1 MAWNLLATFAL
12 QAGSSIFNRA
22 MSNDAANRQK
32 ESLRRI
38 DKLKFQQER
47 SKYLNEFNQA
57 TEQVHFYNQ
66 ALVAQHNARVNQ
78 YNMNV
83 AQLADEET
91 RAYNDAQMQANGEV
105 AEFME
110 ENIDLLK
117 NYVQQSGTLA
127 AKGINS
133 ASAKLAEM
141 KNMEGG
147 FLDARRRTRTGALN
161 DLGQVVRTI
170 EKIEYVGNAQ
180 RDAWYAAV
188 KDKPTLRPYPRMGA
202 LPSYKTPSHLKN
214 NRLGFK
220 DIAPDLVK
228 AGVATA
234 TPYLMKDVFGGAGG
248 ATEQITEQAGAGI
261 DINSAAADQALEGFD
276 AYSTMKSLVP

>member
-47 SKYLNEFNQA
+47 NKYLNEFNQA

-202 LPSYKTPSHLKN
+202 LPSYKTPSHLKA

-234 TPYLMKDVFGGAGG
+234 TPYLMKNAFGGAGG
-248 ATEQITEQAGAGI
+248 GATEDII
-261 DINSAAADQALEGFD
+261 DNTPYTSESTGPQ
-276 AYSTMKSLVP
+276 STMARLFQDQ

>member
-12 QAGSSIFNRA
+12 NAGSSIFNRA
-22 MSNDAANRQK
+22 MGNDAANRQR
-32 ESLRRI
+32 ESLRNA
-38 DKLKFQQER
+38 DQLKFYQNQG
-47 SKYLNEFNQA
+47 KYLDDHAQA
-57 TEQVHFYNQ
+57 FQQVDFYNQ
-66 ALVAQHNARVNQ
+66 ALVAQHNSRVNQ
-78 YNMNV
+78 YNSNV
-83 AQLADEET
+83 ARLETEET
-91 RAYNDAQMQANGEV
+91 KAYNDAQRQANGEV

-133 ASAKLAEM
+133 GAAKLAEM

-147 FLDARRRTRTGALN
+147 FLDAKRRLRKGALN
-161 DLGQVVRTI
+161 DLGRVMRTI

-188 KDKPTLRPYPRMGA
+188 KDKPTLRPYPRMGS
-202 LPSYKTPSHLKN
+202 LPQYKTPSHLKN
-214 NRLGFK
+214 NSLGFK

-234 TPYLMKDVFGGAGG
+234 TPYLMKNAFGGAADPG
-248 ATEQITEQAGAGI
+248 GI
-261 DINSAAADQALEGFD
+261 DWDSGGIADQVGPMSATNP
-276 AYSTMKSLVP
+276 ATWSPPTAPPPVP

>member
-57 TEQVHFYNQ
+57 TDQVHFYNQ

-234 TPYLMKDVFGGAGG
+234 TPYLMKNAFGGAADPG
-248 ATEQITEQAGAGI
+248 GI
-261 DINSAAADQALEGFD
+261 DWDSGGIADQVGPMSATNP
-276 AYSTMKSLVP
+276 ATWSPPTAPPPVP

>member
-12 QAGSSIFNRA
+12 NAGSSIFNRA
-22 MSNDAANRQK
+22 MSNDKANREK
-32 ESLRRI
+32 EKLRNVHQ
-38 DKLKFQQER
+38 LKFFQDQN
-47 SKYLNEFNQA
+47 KYMNEFGQA
-57 TEQVHFYNQ
+57 TEQIDLYNQ

-78 YNMNV
+78 YNTNV
-83 AQLADEET
+83 AQLETEET
-91 RAYNDAQMQANGEV
+91 RAYNDAQMQSNSEV

-133 ASAKLAEM
+133 GSAKLAEM

-147 FLDARRRTRTGALN
+147 FLDARRRIRKGALS

-188 KDKPTLRPYPRMGA
+188 KDKPTLRPYPRMGS
-202 LPSYKTPSHLKN
+202 LPSYKTPSHLKASS
-214 NRLGFK
+214 LGFK

-234 TPYLMKDVFGGAGG
+234 TPYLMKNVFGGQ
-248 ATEQITEQAGAGI
+248 QITEEVTDGFGNISAPGNEVAGYQGPPTPGS
-261 DINSAAADQALEGFD
+261 SAH
-276 AYSTMKSLVP
+276 SSLLD